1 MIDLL
6 ELAHAI
12 SEIAS
17 CTEEA
22 DTARRLMDQVDRLLT
37 TLGLPHARGR
47 DGVRRENPVSL

>member
-12 SEIAS
+12 AEVAGW
-17 CTEEA
+17 TEEA

-37 TLGLPHARGR
+37 ELGLP
-47 DGVRRENPVSL
+47 PVPTDECLALQ